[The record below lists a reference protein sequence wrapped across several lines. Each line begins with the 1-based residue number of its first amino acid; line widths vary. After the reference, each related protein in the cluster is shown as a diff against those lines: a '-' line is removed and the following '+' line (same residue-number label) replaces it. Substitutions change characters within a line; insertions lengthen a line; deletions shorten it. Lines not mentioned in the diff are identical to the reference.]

1 VRVAEDGT
9 TARAGVKVQVKVGG
23 ENVGGLVEGPRRLNA
38 ETIAAWKAVSIL
50 ENHAD
55 LTMED
60 ASESDDFFDADEGG
74 GVTLEDD

>member
-1 VRVAEDGT
+1 
-9 TARAGVKVQVKVGG
+9 
-23 ENVGGLVEGPRRLNA
+23 LNA

-55 LTMED
+55 LTMQD